1 MRLEIDNIEIMRLL
15 NTKTLY
21 NYNINE
27 IIHEKRHHFNKILI
41 LSR

>member
-1 MRLEIDNIEIMRLL
+1 MKLEIDNIEFMKLI
-15 NTKTLY
+15 LY
-21 NYNINE
+21 KDYENYNINE